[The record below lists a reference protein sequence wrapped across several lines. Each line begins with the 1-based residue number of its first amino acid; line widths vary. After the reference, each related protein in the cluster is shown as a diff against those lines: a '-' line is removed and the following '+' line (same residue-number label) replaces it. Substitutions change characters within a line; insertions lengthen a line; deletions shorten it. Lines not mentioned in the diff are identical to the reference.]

1 MHRKGDKT
9 MTMKDI
15 KSYVTGNKMFGIS
28 QAMEYE
34 VFHREMIENDWY
46 SVSNT
51 NQTGKYIIMT
61 YGDDYENT
69 VYAVFKDYRLDHI
82 TLE

>member
-1 MHRKGDKT
+1 M
-9 MTMKDI
+9 MKDI
-15 KSYVTGNKMFGIS
+15 KNYTNNNKMFGIS
-28 QAMEYE
+28 SSMEYE
-34 VFHREMIENDWY
+34 VFHREMIQNDWFCT
-46 SVSNT
+46 SDT
-51 NQTGKYIIMT
+51 KQTEKVIVMV

>member
-1 MHRKGDKT
+1 M
-9 MTMKDI
+9 MKDI
-15 KSYVTGNKMFGIS
+15 KNYTNNNRMFGIS
-28 QAMEYE
+28 SAMEYE
-34 VFHREMIENDWY
+34 VFHREMLQNDWY

-51 NQTGKYIIMT
+51 NQTEKYIIMT

-69 VYAVFKDYRLDHI
+69 VYAVFVNKQLDHI

>member
-1 MHRKGDKT
+1 

-15 KSYVTGNKMFGIS
+15 KNYTNNNKMFGIS
-28 QAMEYE
+28 SAMEYE
-34 VFHREMIENDWY
+34 TFHKEMMQNDWFCT
-46 SVSNT
+46 SDIK
-51 NQTGKYIIMT
+51 QTGKVIVMV

-69 VYAVFKDYRLDHI
+69 VYAVFKNYRLDHI

>member
-1 MHRKGDKT
+1 

-15 KSYVTGNKMFGIS
+15 KNYTNNNKMFGIS
-28 QAMEYE
+28 SAMEYE
-34 VFHREMIENDWY
+34 TFHKEMMQNDWFCA
-46 SVSNT
+46 SDT
-51 NQTGKYIIMT
+51 KQTGKVIVMV

-69 VYAVFKDYRLDHI
+69 VYAVFKNYRLDHI

>member
-1 MHRKGDKT
+1 MI
-9 MTMKDI
+9 MQNI
-15 KSYVTGNKMFGIS
+15 KNYVTGKEMFGIS
-28 QAMEYE
+28 SAMEYE
-34 VFHREMIENDWY
+34 VFHKEMIENDWY
-46 SVSNT
+46 SVSDT

-69 VYAVFKDYRLDHI
+69 VYAVFKNYKLDHI